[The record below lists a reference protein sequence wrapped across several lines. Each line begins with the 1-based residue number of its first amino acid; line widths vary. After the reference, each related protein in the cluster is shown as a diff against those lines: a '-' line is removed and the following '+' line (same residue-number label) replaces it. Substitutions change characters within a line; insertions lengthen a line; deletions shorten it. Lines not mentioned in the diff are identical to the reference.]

1 MKPDWLN
8 DSSVANEPAPT
19 KGNYQRRV
27 EVPHVSRSYR
37 GARTDL
43 NAIAVS
49 EPTNVSRIRQLVKP
63 NSYYASKW
71 GFPKSER
78 LGAIDIGLEYPTW
91 ERSFR
96 SSPSKGKPCTWRREA
111 VGNLIQTTENV

>member
-8 DSSVANEPAPT
+8 DSSAANEPAPT
-19 KGNYQRRV
+19 KGNYLRRV
-27 EVPHVSRSYR
+27 EVPHVFRSCI

-49 EPTNVSRIRQLVKP
+49 EQTNVSRIRQLVKP

-71 GFPKSER
+71 GFPKSESLR
-78 LGAIDIGLEYPTW
+78 AIGTGLEYPTW

>member
-8 DSSVANEPAPT
+8 DSSAANEPAST
-19 KGNYQRRV
+19 KGNCMRRV
-27 EVPHVSRSYR
+27 EVPHVFRSYR
-37 GARTDL
+37 GAGTDL
-43 NAIAVS
+43 KAIAVS
-49 EPTNVSRIRQLVKP
+49 DQKNVSRIRQLEKP

-71 GFPKSER
+71 GFPKSECLR
-78 LGAIDIGLEYPTW
+78 AIDIGLEYPTW